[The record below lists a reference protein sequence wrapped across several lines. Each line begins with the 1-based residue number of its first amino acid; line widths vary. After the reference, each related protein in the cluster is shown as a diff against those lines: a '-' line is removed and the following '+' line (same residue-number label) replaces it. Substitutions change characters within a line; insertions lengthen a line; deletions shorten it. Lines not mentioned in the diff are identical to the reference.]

1 MFLFKTSKNKCGCR
15 FEILNEA
22 LKYTRERRVY
32 TFHRL
37 YCLYVLLKKTG
48 LDRLKKSF

>member
-1 MFLFKTSKNKCGCR
+1 MFLFKTSTKFGCR
-15 FEILNEA
+15 FEIISEA
-22 LKYTRERRVY
+22 LKYTREIRVY

-37 YCLYVLLKKTG
+37 YCFYVLLRKTG